1 MPFRHLSL
9 FLGLLAVVVA
19 SVAAAPARAQLAFIR
34 DAEIE
39 SIIRSYAS
47 PLFEAAGLDAQSVEV
62 HIVNNRQINAFV
74 AGGKKLFLNTGLLL
88 AVKDSNQVIG
98 VIAHETGHIAGGHL
112 ARTHDV
118 LSNANAATILSYVL
132 GAAAIVAGSPDAAI
146 AILGAGSA
154 VAQQTF
160 LQYSRGQEQ
169 AADQFAVTALDRTGQ
184 SARGL
189 YEFLQILEDQE
200 VLVASRQ
207 DPYLRT
213 HPLVRGRVNFVRNH
227 VENSPYS
234 AVEPSAAQAAQFAR
248 MIAKLRGFLNPREV
262 FRDYPDEDQSL
273 AARYARAIAH
283 YRRPDLV
290 PALAEIDSLLAEYP
304 EDGYFHELKGQ
315 LLFENGRIDAAM
327 ESYVSAVEKLPQ
339 EPLIR
344 VGLAQVMVERGD
356 GEAIDS
362 AVEHLQIA
370 VRQDDGYPLAWRLL
384 SIAYGRTDR
393 LGLSSLASAERA
405 MLMDDHQA
413 AIAFAKR
420 ADDLLPAGAPGQ
432 LRAQDIKFAAKQA
445 LNKK

>member
-1 MPFRHLSL
+1 MPLRPISL

-19 SVAAAPARAQLAFIR
+19 SVAASPARAQLAFIR

-88 AVKDSNQVIG
+88 AAKDSNQVVG

-118 LSNANAATILSYVL
+118 LRNANAATIVSYVL

-234 AVEPSAAQAAQFAR
+234 AVVPSASQEAQFAR
-248 MIAKLRGFLNPREV
+248 MIAKLRGFLNPREA
-262 FRDYPDEDQSL
+262 FRDYPDEDQSI

-315 LLFENGRIDAAM
+315 ILFENGRIDAAM

-344 VGLAQVMVERGD
+344 DGLAQVMVERGD

-370 VRQDDGYPLAWRLL
+370 VRQDAGYPLAWRLL

-393 LGLSSLASAERA
+393 LGLSSLASAEQA

-432 LRAQDIKFAAKQA
+432 LRSQDIKFAAKQA

>member
-1 MPFRHLSL
+1 MPFRPVSL
-9 FLGLLAVVVA
+9 FLGLLAIVVA
-19 SVAAAPARAQLAFIR
+19 SAAAPARAQLAFIR

-47 PLFEAAGLDAQSVEV
+47 PLFEAAGLDAQTVEV
-62 HIVNNRQINAFV
+62 HIVNSRQINAFV

-88 AVKDSNQVIG
+88 AAKDSNQVVG

-118 LSNANAATILSYVL
+118 LRSANAATILSYVL
-132 GAAAIVAGSPDAAI
+132 GAAAIVAGAPDAAM

-154 VAQQTF
+154 ISQKTF

-169 AADQFAVTALDRTGQ
+169 AADQFAVTVLDRTGQ

-189 YEFLQILEDQE
+189 YEFLEILEDQE

-227 VENSPYS
+227 VENSSYS
-234 AVEPSAAQAAQFAR
+234 SVVPSAAQEAQFAR
-248 MIAKLRGFLNPREV
+248 MIAKLRGFLNPREA
-262 FRDYPDEDQSL
+262 FREYPDEDQSV
-273 AARYARAIAH
+273 AARYARSIAH

-290 PALAEIDSLLAEYP
+290 AALAEIDSLLADYP

-315 LLFENGRIDAAM
+315 ILFENGRIDDAM
-327 ESYVSAVEKLPQ
+327 EPYSRAVEKLPQ

-356 GEAIDS
+356 AAAIDS
-362 AVEHLQIA
+362 AIEHLAIA
-370 VRQDDGYPLAWRLL
+370 IRQDAGYPLAWRLL
-384 SIAYGRTDR
+384 SIAYGRTGR

-405 MLMDDHQA
+405 ILVGGYEE

-420 ADDLLPAGAPGQ
+420 AGDLLPAGAPGQ
-432 LRAQDIKFAAKQA
+432 LRAQDIEFAAKQA
-445 LNKK
+445 MNKK